1 MKNDFRGIAGIL
13 AVGGT
18 EILKYNKLSNRR
30 KFYREFPHA
39 NETTRLQ
46 AKALIPALAAIWSR
60 QLAAH
65 RDPRRLEFAKW
76 IQTELT
82 NNQSRAYATACAYNF
97 HDLLAAKRSAR
108 WWLDQLQKIAE

>member
-1 MKNDFRGIAGIL
+1 MKNDLRGIAGIL
-13 AVGGT
+13 AEGGA
-18 EILKYNKLSNRR
+18 EILRYNKLSHRR

-39 NETTRLQ
+39 NETIRLQ
-46 AKALIPALAAIWSR
+46 AKALIPVLAAIWGR

-82 NNQSRAYATACAYNF
+82 NNQSKAYVTACSYNF

>member
-13 AVGGT
+13 ALGGA
-18 EILKYNKLSNRR
+18 EILRYNKLSRRR

-39 NETTRLQ
+39 NETIRLQ
-46 AKALIPALAAIWSR
+46 AKALIPALAAIWGR

-82 NNQSRAYATACAYNF
+82 NDQSRAYDTACAYNC

-108 WWLDQLQKIAE
+108 WWLGQLQKIAE